1 MNLPIKYEVP
11 QLPQLIEIQSNWIDV
26 RENILFRAEA
36 LKAVSSQAEYND
48 AEIILKAITKHSNDL
63 EKHRK
68 ELAKPFQAVDKKI
81 KSLADEAREKLEEE
95 KENLKKK
102 MAAYMDAE
110 REKQQKELEEKAA
123 AMVQAQAQE
132 QESNPFAA
140 YVPQQEIKLENKP
153 VIKLMS
159 SVTAVWKFEI
169 TDPVQVPREFCSPD
183 ERKIREYVQREKEAA
198 SISGVRIYEE
208 TQIKAR

>member
-11 QLPQLIEIQSNWIDV
+11 QLPQMIEIESNWIDV
-26 RENILFRAEA
+26 RENILTRAVAITE
-36 LKAVSSQAEYND
+36 VRSQSEYND

-68 ELAKPFQAVDKKI
+68 ELAKPFQTVDKKI
-81 KSLADEAREKLEEE
+81 KALADEAREKLEEE

-102 MAAYMDAE
+102 MAAYVDVE

-123 AMVQAQAQE
+123 AMVQE

-140 YVPQQEIKLENKP
+140 FVQPQEIKLENKS

-169 TDPVQVPREFCSPD
+169 TDAVQVPREFCSPD

-198 SISGVRIYEE
+198 SIPGVRIYEE

>member
-1 MNLPIKYEVP
+1 MSNLPIKYEVP

-26 RENILFRAEA
+26 RDNILFRAEA
-36 LKAVSSQAEYND
+36 LKTVSSQAEYND

-81 KSLADEAREKLEEE
+81 KALADEAREKLEEE

-123 AMVQAQAQE
+123 AMVQE

-140 YVPQQEIKLENKP
+140 FVQPQEIKLENKS

-169 TDPVQVPREFCSPD
+169 TDAVQVPREFCSPD

-198 SISGVRIYEE
+198 NISGVRIYEE

>member
-11 QLPQLIEIQSNWIDV
+11 QLPQLIEIQSNWIDI

-81 KSLADEAREKLEEE
+81 KALADEAREKLE
-95 KENLKKK
+95 
-102 MAAYMDAE
+102 
-110 REKQQKELEEKAA
+110 
-123 AMVQAQAQE
+123 
-132 QESNPFAA
+132 
-140 YVPQQEIKLENKP
+140 
-153 VIKLMS
+153 
-159 SVTAVWKFEI
+159 
-169 TDPVQVPREFCSPD
+169 
-183 ERKIREYVQREKEAA
+183 
-198 SISGVRIYEE
+198 
-208 TQIKAR
+208 

>member
-11 QLPQLIEIQSNWIDV
+11 ALPQLIEIQSNWIDV

-63 EKHRK
+63 EKQRK
-68 ELAKPFQAVDKKI
+68 QLAKPFQAVDKKI
-81 KSLADEAREKLEEE
+81 KSLTDEAREKLEEE

-123 AMVQAQAQE
+123 AIVQE

-159 SVTAVWKFEI
+159 SVTAAWKFEI
-169 TDPVQVPREFCSPD
+169 TDAVQVPREFCSPD

-198 SISGVRIYEE
+198 SIPGVRIYEE
-208 TQIKAR
+208 TQVKAR